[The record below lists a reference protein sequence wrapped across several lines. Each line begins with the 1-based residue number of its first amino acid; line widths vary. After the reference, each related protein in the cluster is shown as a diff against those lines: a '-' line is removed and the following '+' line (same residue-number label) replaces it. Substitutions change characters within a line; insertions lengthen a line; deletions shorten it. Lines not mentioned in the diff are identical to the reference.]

1 MGTSLSF
8 LSLRNMTKKKKEE
21 NKEYK
26 PSKYQLA
33 IYDFVEHGLGNAVIS
48 ASAGSGKTYT
58 IIKLLD
64 YIPKDKKVLIVAFNR
79 DIRQEIKAKVIN
91 AGHKNVQV
99 DTFHS
104 LGYKILN
111 ANFNRRFV
119 NTDPNEYK
127 YSNYISN
134 NISQLSTINTFR
146 LGKQFSQYL
155 SNIQNLVNFGRCYL
169 SETVEDLDKV
179 CERYGIICIADEK
192 EVAVKV
198 LEWGEKCLDE
208 IDYTDMVWLPNTL
221 HLDSKFYKYDW
232 IIVDECQDLN
242 MVEKDML
249 FTCRR
254 MGTRMLFFGDKAQ
267 AIYSFSGADSEA
279 FDKLRELED
288 TIQLPLSISYRCPK
302 NIVEYVHYLVPT
314 IEYDKKNKIK
324 GEIIENANLSDVK
337 DGDMILCRNNAP
349 LAKIYIELLRN
360 GIKTKILGKDYS
372 ANLSKTIKN
381 TKEELLNVDLSM
393 QGVFSKLYDIFYDLV
408 ETTIHKQNITK
419 EEALTSS
426 SIIAKLDEIKV
437 LEILSEGLTTSKE
450 LQERINDIFTDN
462 KESGIIL
469 STIHKSKGLESPNVY
484 IACKSL
490 MPSKTAKQP
499 WEIEQENN
507 LIYVAYTRT
516 KNKLGFLDETEFKQ
530 FDAYN
535 PETIRSLKSK
545 QYIIDKLYNKNRNG
559 VTTLDQARH
568 IIENAE
574 KLSGTTQDKS
584 ELTPK
589 PIIKPKNAIEA
600 FENIM
605 NNKKIKIIRR
615 IKK

>member
-1 MGTSLSF
+1 
-8 LSLRNMTKKKKEE
+8 MTKKKKEE

-208 IDYTDMVWLPNTL
+208 IDYTDMVWVPNTL

-381 TKEELLNVDLSM
+381 TKEELLNVDLNM

-408 ETTIHKQNITK
+408 ETTMHKQNITK

>member
-1 MGTSLSF
+1 
-8 LSLRNMTKKKKEE
+8 MTKKKKEE

-33 IYDFVEHGLGNAVIS
+33 IYYFVEHGLGNAVIS

-279 FDKLRELED
+279 FDKLRELEG

-360 GIKTKILGKDYS
+360 GVKTKILGKDYS

-408 ETTIHKQNITK
+408 ETTMHKQNITK

-450 LQERINDIFTDN
+450 LQERIKDIFTDN

>member
-1 MGTSLSF
+1 MS
-8 LSLRNMTKKKKEE
+8 RKKKEE
-21 NKEYK
+21 IKEYK

-111 ANFNRRFV
+111 ANFNRLFV

-279 FDKLRELED
+279 FDNLRELED

-302 NIVEYVHYLVPT
+302 KIVEYVHYLVPT

-349 LAKIYIELLRN
+349 IAKIYIELLRN
-360 GIKTKILGKDYS
+360 GVKTKILGKDYS

-408 ETTIHKQNITK
+408 ETTMHKQNITK

-450 LQERINDIFTDN
+450 LQERIKDIFTDN

-545 QYIIDKLYNKNRNG
+545 QYIIDKLYNKNRNE

>member
-1 MGTSLSF
+1 
-8 LSLRNMTKKKKEE
+8 MTKKKKEENKEE

-79 DIRQEIKAKVIN
+79 DIRQEIKAKVTN

-169 SETVEDLDKV
+169 SESVEDLDKV

-279 FDKLRELED
+279 FDKLRELEG

-324 GEIIENANLSDVK
+324 GEIIGNANLSDVK

-360 GIKTKILGKDYS
+360 GVKTKILGKDYS

-408 ETTIHKQNITK
+408 ETTMHKQNITK

-450 LQERINDIFTDN
+450 LQERIKDIFTDN

>member
-1 MGTSLSF
+1 MA
-8 LSLRNMTKKKKEE
+8 RKKKEE
-21 NKEYK
+21 IKVYK

-408 ETTIHKQNITK
+408 ETTMHKQNITK

-426 SIIAKLDEIKV
+426 SIIAKLDKIKV
-437 LEILSEGLTTSKE
+437 LEIISEGLTTSKE
-450 LQERINDIFTDN
+450 LQERIKDIFTDN

>member
-1 MGTSLSF
+1 MLNF

>member
-1 MGTSLSF
+1 
-8 LSLRNMTKKKKEE
+8 MTRKKKEE
-21 NKEYK
+21 IKEYK

-91 AGHKNVQV
+91 SGHKNVQV

-324 GEIIENANLSDVK
+324 GKIIENANLSDVK

-360 GIKTKILGKDYS
+360 GVKTKILGKDYS
-372 ANLSKTIKN
+372 ANLSKTIRN

-408 ETTIHKQNITK
+408 ETTMHKQNITK

-426 SIIAKLDEIKV
+426 SIISKLDEIKV

-450 LQERINDIFTDN
+450 LQERIKDIFTDN

-516 KNKLGFLDETEFKQ
+516 KNNLGFLDETEFKQ

-545 QYIIDKLYNKNRNG
+545 QYIIDKLYNKNRNE

-568 IIENAE
+568 IIEKAE

-584 ELTPK
+584 ELTSK

>member
-1 MGTSLSF
+1 M
-8 LSLRNMTKKKKEE
+8 
-21 NKEYK
+21 
-26 PSKYQLA
+26 
-33 IYDFVEHGLGNAVIS
+33 
-48 ASAGSGKTYT
+48 
-58 IIKLLD
+58 D

-119 NTDPNEYK
+119 NTGPNEYK

-302 NIVEYVHYLVPT
+302 NIVEYGHYLVPT

-408 ETTIHKQNITK
+408 ETTMHKQNITK

-568 IIENAE
+568 II
-574 KLSGTTQDKS
+574 
-584 ELTPK
+584 
-589 PIIKPKNAIEA
+589 
-600 FENIM
+600 
-605 NNKKIKIIRR
+605 
-615 IKK
+615 

>member
-1 MGTSLSF
+1 MPNF

-33 IYDFVEHGLGNAVIS
+33 IYDFVEHGLGNAIIS

-127 YSNYISN
+127 YSNYISS

-146 LGKQFSQYL
+146 VGKQFSQYI

-169 SETVEDLDKV
+169 SETVEDLDKI

-279 FDKLRELED
+279 FDKLRELEG

-360 GIKTKILGKDYS
+360 GVKTKILGKDYS

-408 ETTIHKQNITK
+408 ETTMHKQNITK

-426 SIIAKLDEIKV
+426 TIIAKLDEIKV
-437 LEILSEGLTTSKE
+437 LEILSEGLTTSKD
-450 LQERINDIFTDN
+450 LQERIKDIFTDN

-507 LIYVAYTRT
+507 LIYVAYTRA

-545 QYIIDKLYNKNRNG
+545 QYIIDKLYNKNRNE

>member
-1 MGTSLSF
+1 MS
-8 LSLRNMTKKKKEE
+8 RKKKEE
-21 NKEYK
+21 IKEYK

-79 DIRQEIKAKVIN
+79 YIRQEIKAKVTN

-198 LEWGEKCLDE
+198 LEWGKKCLDE

-408 ETTIHKQNITK
+408 ETTMHKQNITK

>member
-1 MGTSLSF
+1 MS
-8 LSLRNMTKKKKEE
+8 RKKKEE
-21 NKEYK
+21 IKEYK

-79 DIRQEIKAKVIN
+79 DIRQEIKAKVTN

-198 LEWGEKCLDE
+198 LEWGKKCLDE

-408 ETTIHKQNITK
+408 ETTMHKQNITK

>member
-1 MGTSLSF
+1 MA
-8 LSLRNMTKKKKEE
+8 RKKKEE
-21 NKEYK
+21 IKVYK

-208 IDYTDMVWLPNTL
+208 IDYTDMVWIPNTL

-408 ETTIHKQNITK
+408 ETTMHKQNITK

>member
-1 MGTSLSF
+1 MA
-8 LSLRNMTKKKKEE
+8 RKKKEE
-21 NKEYK
+21 IKVYK

-408 ETTIHKQNITK
+408 ETTMHKQNITK

-507 LIYVAYTRT
+507 LIYVACTRT

-545 QYIIDKLYNKNRNG
+545 QYIIDKLYNKNRNE

>member
-1 MGTSLSF
+1 MA
-8 LSLRNMTKKKKEE
+8 RKKKEE
-21 NKEYK
+21 IKVYK

-324 GEIIENANLSDVK
+324 GEIIENANLSDCK

-408 ETTIHKQNITK
+408 ETTMHKQNITK

-507 LIYVAYTRT
+507 LIYVACTRT

-545 QYIIDKLYNKNRNG
+545 QYIIDKLYNKNRNE

-584 ELTPK
+584 ELTSK

>member
-1 MGTSLSF
+1 MLNF

-208 IDYTDMVWLPNTL
+208 IDYTDMVWVPNTL

-279 FDKLRELED
+279 FDKLIELED

-349 LAKIYIELLRN
+349 LANIYIELLRN

-381 TKEELLNVDLSM
+381 TKEELLNVDLNM

-408 ETTIHKQNITK
+408 ETTMHKQNITK

>member
-1 MGTSLSF
+1 
-8 LSLRNMTKKKKEE
+8 MTKKKKEE

-169 SETVEDLDKV
+169 SETVEDLDKI

-254 MGTRMLFFGDKAQ
+254 MGTRMMFFGDKAQ

-279 FDKLRELED
+279 FDKLKDLED

-314 IEYDKKNKIK
+314 IEYDKKNKNK

-360 GIKTKILGKDYS
+360 GVKTKILGKDYS

-408 ETTIHKQNITK
+408 ETTMHKQNITK

-450 LQERINDIFTDN
+450 LQERIKDIFTDN

>member
-1 MGTSLSF
+1 MI
-8 LSLRNMTKKKKEE
+8 RKKKEE
-21 NKEYK
+21 IKEYK

-79 DIRQEIKAKVIN
+79 DIRQEIKAKVTN

-279 FDKLRELED
+279 FDKLRELEG

-360 GIKTKILGKDYS
+360 GVKTKILGKDYS

-408 ETTIHKQNITK
+408 ETTMHKQNITK

-450 LQERINDIFTDN
+450 LQERIKDIFTDN

-507 LIYVAYTRT
+507 LIYVAYTRA

-545 QYIIDKLYNKNRNG
+545 QYIIDKLYNKNRNE

>member
-1 MGTSLSF
+1 
-8 LSLRNMTKKKKEE
+8 MTKKKKEE

-208 IDYTDMVWLPNTL
+208 IDYTDMVWVPNTL

-279 FDKLRELED
+279 FDKLIELED

-349 LAKIYIELLRN
+349 LANIYIELLRN

-381 TKEELLNVDLSM
+381 TKEELLNVDLNM

-408 ETTIHKQNITK
+408 ETTMHKQNITK

>member
-1 MGTSLSF
+1 MLNF
-8 LSLRNMTKKKKEE
+8 LSLRNMSRKKKEE
-21 NKEYK
+21 IKEYK

-111 ANFNRRFV
+111 ANFNRLFV

-279 FDKLRELED
+279 FDNLRELED

-302 NIVEYVHYLVPT
+302 KIVEYVHYLVPT

-349 LAKIYIELLRN
+349 IAKIYIELLRN
-360 GIKTKILGKDYS
+360 GVKTKILGKDYS

-408 ETTIHKQNITK
+408 ETTMHKQNITK

-450 LQERINDIFTDN
+450 LQERIKDIFTDN

-545 QYIIDKLYNKNRNG
+545 QYIIDKLYNKNRNE

>member
-1 MGTSLSF
+1 
-8 LSLRNMTKKKKEE
+8 MTKKKKEE

-79 DIRQEIKAKVIN
+79 DIRQEIKAKVTN

-279 FDKLRELED
+279 FDKLRELEG

-360 GIKTKILGKDYS
+360 GVKTKILGKDYS

-393 QGVFSKLYDIFYDLV
+393 QGVFSKLYDIFYYLV
-408 ETTIHKQNITK
+408 ETTMHKQNITK

-437 LEILSEGLTTSKE
+437 LEILSGGLTTSKE
-450 LQERINDIFTDN
+450 LQERIKDIFTDN

>member
-1 MGTSLSF
+1 MLNF

-33 IYDFVEHGLGNAVIS
+33 IYYFVEHGLGNAVIS

-279 FDKLRELED
+279 FDKLRELEG

-360 GIKTKILGKDYS
+360 GVKTKILGKDYS

-408 ETTIHKQNITK
+408 ETTMHKQNITK

-450 LQERINDIFTDN
+450 LQERIKDIFTDN

>member
-1 MGTSLSF
+1 
-8 LSLRNMTKKKKEE
+8 MTKKKKEE

-48 ASAGSGKTYT
+48 SSAGSGKTYT

-208 IDYTDMVWLPNTL
+208 IDYTDMVWVPNTL

-381 TKEELLNVDLSM
+381 TKEELLNVDLNM

-408 ETTIHKQNITK
+408 ETTMHKQNITK

>member
-1 MGTSLSF
+1 
-8 LSLRNMTKKKKEE
+8 MTKKKKEE

-79 DIRQEIKAKVIN
+79 DIRQEIKAKVTN

-221 HLDSKFYKYDW
+221 HLDSKFYKYDC

-360 GIKTKILGKDYS
+360 GVKTKILGKDYS
-372 ANLSKTIKN
+372 ANLSKTIRN

-408 ETTIHKQNITK
+408 ETAMHKQNITK

-437 LEILSEGLTTSKE
+437 LEIISEGLTTSKE
-450 LQERINDIFTDN
+450 LQERIKDIFTDN

>member
-1 MGTSLSF
+1 MA
-8 LSLRNMTKKKKEE
+8 RKKKEE
-21 NKEYK
+21 IKVYK

-146 LGKQFSQYL
+146 LGKQFSQYI

-192 EVAVKV
+192 EAAVKV

-360 GIKTKILGKDYS
+360 GVKTKILGKDYS

-408 ETTIHKQNITK
+408 ETTMYKQNITK

-450 LQERINDIFTDN
+450 LQERIKDIFTDN

-545 QYIIDKLYNKNRNG
+545 QYIIDKLYNKNRNE

>member
-1 MGTSLSF
+1 MS
-8 LSLRNMTKKKKEE
+8 RKKKEE
-21 NKEYK
+21 IKEYK

-79 DIRQEIKAKVIN
+79 DIRQEIKAKVTN

-279 FDKLRELED
+279 FDKLRELEG

-360 GIKTKILGKDYS
+360 GVKTKILGKDYS

-408 ETTIHKQNITK
+408 ETTMHKQNITK

-450 LQERINDIFTDN
+450 LQERIKDIFTDN

>member
-1 MGTSLSF
+1 MA
-8 LSLRNMTKKKKEE
+8 RKKKEE
-21 NKEYK
+21 IKVYK

-33 IYDFVEHGLGNAVIS
+33 IYDFVEHGLGNAIIS

-119 NTDPNEYK
+119 NNDPNEYK

-360 GIKTKILGKDYS
+360 GVKTKILGKDYS
-372 ANLSKTIKN
+372 ANLSKTIRN

-408 ETTIHKQNITK
+408 ETAMHKQNITK

-426 SIIAKLDEIKV
+426 TIIAKLDEIKV

-450 LQERINDIFTDN
+450 LQERIKDIFTDN

-507 LIYVAYTRT
+507 LIYVAYTRA
-516 KNKLGFLDETEFKQ
+516 KKKLGFLDETEFKQ

-545 QYIIDKLYNKNRNG
+545 QYIIDKLYNKKRNE

>member
-1 MGTSLSF
+1 MA
-8 LSLRNMTKKKKEE
+8 RKKKEE
-21 NKEYK
+21 IKVYK

-349 LAKIYIELLRN
+349 IAKIYIELLRN

>member
-1 MGTSLSF
+1 MLNF

-208 IDYTDMVWLPNTL
+208 IDYTDMVWVPNTL

-381 TKEELLNVDLSM
+381 TKEELLNVDLNM

-408 ETTIHKQNITK
+408 ETTMHKQNITK

>member
-1 MGTSLSF
+1 MLNF

-372 ANLSKTIKN
+372 ANLSKIIKN

-408 ETTIHKQNITK
+408 ETTMHKQNITK

>member
-1 MGTSLSF
+1 
-8 LSLRNMTKKKKEE
+8 MTRKKKEE
-21 NKEYK
+21 IKEYK

-33 IYDFVEHGLGNAVIS
+33 IYDFVEHGLGNGVIS

-79 DIRQEIKAKVIN
+79 DIRQEIKAKVTN

-408 ETTIHKQNITK
+408 ETTMHKQNITK

-450 LQERINDIFTDN
+450 LQKRINDIFTDN

-499 WEIEQENN
+499 WDIEQENN
-507 LIYVAYTRT
+507 LIYVACTRT

-545 QYIIDKLYNKNRNG
+545 QYIIDKLYNKNRNE

-584 ELTPK
+584 ELTSK

>member
-1 MGTSLSF
+1 
-8 LSLRNMTKKKKEE
+8 MTKKKKEE

-360 GIKTKILGKDYS
+360 GIKTKILGKDYY

-381 TKEELLNVDLSM
+381 TKEELLNVDLNM

-408 ETTIHKQNITK
+408 ETTMHKQNITK

-600 FENIM
+600 FENII

>member
-1 MGTSLSF
+1 MA
-8 LSLRNMTKKKKEE
+8 RKKKEE
-21 NKEYK
+21 IKVYK

-111 ANFNRRFV
+111 ANLNRRFV

-249 FTCRR
+249 FTCRG

-279 FDKLRELED
+279 FDKLRELEG

-314 IEYDKKNKIK
+314 IEYDKNNKIK

-360 GIKTKILGKDYS
+360 GVKTKILGKDYS

-408 ETTIHKQNITK
+408 ETTMHKQNITK

-450 LQERINDIFTDN
+450 LQERIKDIFTDN

>member
-1 MGTSLSF
+1 MA
-8 LSLRNMTKKKKEE
+8 RKKKEE
-21 NKEYK
+21 IKVYK

-349 LAKIYIELLRN
+349 LSKIYIELLRN

-408 ETTIHKQNITK
+408 ETTMHKQNITK

-507 LIYVAYTRT
+507 LIYVACTRT

-545 QYIIDKLYNKNRNG
+545 QYIIDKLYNKNRNE

-584 ELTPK
+584 ELTSK

>member
-1 MGTSLSF
+1 MLNF

-33 IYDFVEHGLGNAVIS
+33 IYYFVEHGLGNAVIS

-408 ETTIHKQNITK
+408 ETTMHKQNITK

>member
-1 MGTSLSF
+1 MS
-8 LSLRNMTKKKKEE
+8 RKKKEE
-21 NKEYK
+21 IKEYK

-79 DIRQEIKAKVIN
+79 DIRQEIKAKVTN

-279 FDKLRELED
+279 FDKLRELEG

-324 GEIIENANLSDVK
+324 GEIIRNANLSDVK

-360 GIKTKILGKDYS
+360 GVKTKILGKDYS

-408 ETTIHKQNITK
+408 ETTMHKQNITK

-450 LQERINDIFTDN
+450 LQERIKDIFTDN

>member
-1 MGTSLSF
+1 
-8 LSLRNMTKKKKEE
+8 MTRKKKEE
-21 NKEYK
+21 IKEYK

-79 DIRQEIKAKVIN
+79 DIRQEIKAKVTN

-349 LAKIYIELLRN
+349 IAKIYIELLIN
-360 GIKTKILGKDYS
+360 GVKTKILGKDYS
-372 ANLSKTIKN
+372 ANLSKTIRN

-408 ETTIHKQNITK
+408 ETTMYKQNITK

-450 LQERINDIFTDN
+450 LQERIKDIFTDN

-545 QYIIDKLYNKNRNG
+545 QYIIDKLYNKNRNE

>member
-1 MGTSLSF
+1 
-8 LSLRNMTKKKKEE
+8 MTRKKKI
-21 NKEYK
+21 KEYK

-208 IDYTDMVWLPNTL
+208 IDYTDMVWLPNAL

-408 ETTIHKQNITK
+408 ETTMHKQNITK

>member
-1 MGTSLSF
+1 MS
-8 LSLRNMTKKKKEE
+8 RKKKEE
-21 NKEYK
+21 IKEYK

-155 SNIQNLVNFGRCYL
+155 SSIQNLVNFGRCYL

-360 GIKTKILGKDYS
+360 GVKTKILGKDYS
-372 ANLSKTIKN
+372 ANLSKTIRN

-408 ETTIHKQNITK
+408 ETTMHKQNITK

-450 LQERINDIFTDN
+450 LQERIKDIFTDN

-545 QYIIDKLYNKNRNG
+545 QYIIDKLYNKNRNE

-584 ELTPK
+584 ELTSK

>member
-1 MGTSLSF
+1 MS
-8 LSLRNMTKKKKEE
+8 RKKKEE
-21 NKEYK
+21 IKEYK

-288 TIQLPLSISYRCPK
+288 TIKLPLSISYRCPK

-360 GIKTKILGKDYS
+360 GVKTKILGKDYS
-372 ANLSKTIKN
+372 ANLSKTIRN

-408 ETTIHKQNITK
+408 ETTMHKQNITK

-450 LQERINDIFTDN
+450 LQERIKDIFTDN

-545 QYIIDKLYNKNRNG
+545 QYIIDKLYNKNRNE

-589 PIIKPKNAIEA
+589 LIIKPKNAIEA